1 MANLLV
7 ITFDNMDDA
16 GKLLANIKQLEKDSQ
31 LQVNDAAVIVKD
43 ADGMSK

>member
-16 GKLLANIKQLEKDSQ
+16 GKLLAFDIKQLEKESQ
-31 LQVNDAAVIVKD
+31 TPDQ
-43 ADGMSK
+43 